1 MPNDSLAEQGLGLD
15 YSVNPCVGCTSTHN
29 GSRTTFSK
37 AFHFFLERERER
49 ERDPNELFLLNRD
62 EQSVWEKSKLELKNS
77 REKKKLKKQKK
88 QKV

>member
-49 ERDPNELFLLNRD
+49 DPNELFLLNRD